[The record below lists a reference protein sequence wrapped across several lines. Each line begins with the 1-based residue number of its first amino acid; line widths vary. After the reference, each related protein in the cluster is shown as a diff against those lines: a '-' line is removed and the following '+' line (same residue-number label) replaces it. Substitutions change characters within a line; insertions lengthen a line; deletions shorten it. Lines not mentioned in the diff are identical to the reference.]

1 MGFMENLEL
10 DNLIDGLT
18 NLSTSEESSKKK

>member
-18 NLSTSEESSKKK
+18 SLSTPEESAKKK